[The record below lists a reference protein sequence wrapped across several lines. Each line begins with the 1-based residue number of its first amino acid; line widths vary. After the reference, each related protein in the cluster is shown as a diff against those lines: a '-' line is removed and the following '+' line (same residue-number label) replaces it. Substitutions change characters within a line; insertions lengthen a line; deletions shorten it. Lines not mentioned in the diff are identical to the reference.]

1 MKPKMKTIVVEDDMV
16 ARMTLT
22 NYCDNHPNI
31 ELEKDFDNLSD
42 TVQYLVDHKV
52 DLILLDTRLDGHSG
66 FELLDYVSPETKIIV
81 TAANEAEI
89 SEANHHGIYNCLLK
103 PVTLEDFLWS
113 IKKAPSLPQDFAGVL
128 TYNRN
133 HSF

>member
-1 MKPKMKTIVVEDDMV
+1 MKPKMKAIIVEDDMV

-22 NYCDNHPNI
+22 NYCDNHPDI
-31 ELEKDFDNLSD
+31 ELEKDFENAEDAL
-42 TVQYLVDHKV
+42 QYLSDHKV
-52 DLILLDTRLDGHSG
+52 DLILLDTHLDGHSG
-66 FELLDYVSPETKIIV
+66 FELLDDVPHETRIIV
-81 TAANEAEI
+81 TAGNEADI
-89 SEANHHGIYNCLLK
+89 REANHHGIYNCLLK

-113 IKKAPSLPQDFAGVL
+113 IKKAPSLPQEFIGTL